1 MITHDARTLG
11 RSRRYADV
19 IARKQLR
26 EAQHARLAAEVRA
39 ADDRIRAWSRRAA
52 DVALGA
58 VLVGLG
64 WLVMPY
70 IGG

>member
-1 MITHDARTLG
+1 MSKRQLVNPRAYART
-11 RSRRYADV
+11 
-19 IARKQLR
+19 
-26 EAQHARLAAEVRA
+26 HARLAAEVRA
-39 ADDRIRAWSRRAA
+39 ADDRLRAWSRRAA

-64 WLVMPY
+64 WLVIPY